1 MEITVKRIYFRDT
14 YTIGAIQVNGK
25 YLMDTLEPRA
35 INWQTEQKTAGKT
48 AIPEGRYRIGIAY
61 SKTFKRKMPYLQN
74 VPHFV
79 GIMIHTGNTEKNTR
93 GCILVG
99 KAQAI
104 RDKTTTPT
112 EQPRGYITGEISR
125 DNYRLTESRIHF
137 NRLYAQIEEAIDSGE
152 EVWVTV
158 RSPREWTA

>member
-1 MEITVKRIYFRDT
+1 MEITVKRNYFRDT

-25 YLMDTLEPRA
+25 YQMDTLEPRA
-35 INWQTEQKTAGKT
+35 INWQKEQKVAGKT
-48 AIPEGRYRIGIAY
+48 AIPEGRYRVQIAY

-74 VPHFV
+74 VPNFV
-79 GIMIHTGNTEKNTR
+79 GVMIHTGNTAKNTR

-99 KAQAI
+99 KN
-104 RDKTTTPT
+104 TTVGT
-112 EQPRGYITGEISR
+112 
-125 DNYRLTESRIHF
+125 LTESRIHF

-158 RSPREWTA
+158 RSHKEWKA

>member
-25 YLMDTLEPRA
+25 YQMDTLEPRA
-35 INWQTEQKTAGKT
+35 INWQKEKKVAGLT
-48 AIPEGRYRIGIAY
+48 AIPEGRYRVQIAY

-74 VPHFV
+74 VPNFV
-79 GIMIHTGNTEKNTR
+79 GIMIHTGNTAKNTR

-158 RSPREWTA
+158 RSPREWKA

>member
-25 YLMDTLEPRA
+25 YQMDTLEPRA
-35 INWQTEQKTAGKT
+35 INWQKEKKVAGLT
-48 AIPEGRYRIGIAY
+48 AIPEGRYRVQIAY

-79 GIMIHTGNTEKNTR
+79 GIMIHTGNTAKNTR

-99 KAQAI
+99 KNTAVG
-104 RDKTTTPT
+104 T
-112 EQPRGYITGEISR
+112 
-125 DNYRLTESRIHF
+125 LTESRIHF
-137 NRLYAQIEEAIDSGE
+137 NRLYTQIEEAIDSGE

-158 RSPREWTA
+158 RSPREWKA